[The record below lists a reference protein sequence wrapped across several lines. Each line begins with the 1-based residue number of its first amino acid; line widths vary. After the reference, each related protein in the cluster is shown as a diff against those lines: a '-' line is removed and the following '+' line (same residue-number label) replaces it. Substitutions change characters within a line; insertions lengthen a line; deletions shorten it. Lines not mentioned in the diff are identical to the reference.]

1 MVLARLPELWEWAEY
16 YCPWCYIAAVR
27 LRKVMPEYEGRVRM
41 RVRPFPLEFVGS
53 GSAPRD
59 ILEQEWWLAA
69 IQEPAAEFAR
79 YEGDD
84 WPTTTLPA
92 FEAAWCAFGQGDDVG
107 HDHDLRVRRAFFAE
121 GRNIGRREVL
131 MEIAEEAGLDT
142 QPFRAAFESGEACA
156 AVSAEA
162 RMGSGRYRVCG
173 TPTVMLS
180 DGQKLKHPIAFPKL
194 RERRVVGVGELPCW
208 DEGCLQKTRGLFEQA
223 LLHGGSGEND

>member
-1 MVLARLPELWEWAEY
+1 MVLTRLPELWEWAEY

-84 WPTTTLPA
+84 WPTTTPSRRLDAPTGRGMMSATTTICASGAPSLP
-92 FEAAWCAFGQGDDVG
+92 
-107 HDHDLRVRRAFFAE
+107 
-121 GRNIGRREVL
+121 
-131 MEIAEEAGLDT
+131 
-142 QPFRAAFESGEACA
+142 RAATSEG
-156 AVSAEA
+156 A
-162 RMGSGRYRVCG
+162 RC
-173 TPTVMLS
+173 
-180 DGQKLKHPIAFPKL
+180 
-194 RERRVVGVGELPCW
+194 
-208 DEGCLQKTRGLFEQA
+208 
-223 LLHGGSGEND
+223 